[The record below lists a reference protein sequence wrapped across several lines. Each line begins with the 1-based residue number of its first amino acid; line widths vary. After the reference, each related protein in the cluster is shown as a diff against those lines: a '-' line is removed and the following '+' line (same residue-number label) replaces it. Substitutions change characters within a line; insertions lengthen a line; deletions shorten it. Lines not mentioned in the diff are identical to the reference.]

1 MDKDEQI
8 RILQARIA
16 GLEQALQDKDDQIKR
31 LQAHNARGAG
41 RKRADA
47 RWTASYAAFS
57 DLYSSKSA
65 SMEEIMTKLGIS
77 RATYYR
83 YKRIFENN

>member
-16 GLEQALQDKDDQIKR
+16 GLEQALQDKDEQIKR
-31 LQAHNARGAG
+31 LQTHNARGAG

-57 DLYSSKSA
+57 DLYSKAA
-65 SMEEIMTKLGIS
+65 SMEEIMAKLGIS

-83 YKRIFENN
+83 YKRIFEKK